1 MSGGS
6 WDYVYFKF
14 EEVAERLSSSDAPE
28 RRALGSLVSR
38 VASAMHDIEWADSND
53 YAKGDELP
61 AIRAALGG
69 NADALILAEAIHAAK
84 AERDRLDKAIK
95 KAESHTLG

>member
-6 WDYVYFKF
+6 WDYAYDGLD
-14 EEVAERLSSSDAPE
+14 EVAARLSGSESAE
-28 RRALGSLVSR
+28 RRALGVILAR
-38 VASAMHDIEWADSND
+38 VAKALHDIEWVDSDD
-53 YAKGDELP
+53 YAPGDELA
-61 AIRAALGG
+61 AIREALGG

-95 KAESHTLG
+95 KAESHPLG